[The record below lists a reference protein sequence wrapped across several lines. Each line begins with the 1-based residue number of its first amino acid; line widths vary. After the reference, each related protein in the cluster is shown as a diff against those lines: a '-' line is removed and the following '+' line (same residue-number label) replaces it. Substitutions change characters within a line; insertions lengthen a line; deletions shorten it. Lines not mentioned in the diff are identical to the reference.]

1 MKPPLIKPS
10 ENNRPRV
17 EIETCLPFIGEIMHQ
32 FDEGV
37 ILLNAELEVI
47 LVNTALLKD
56 YPALKT
62 DQFSLSDLELISQKS
77 SQTHFNLHAWLSEW
91 LRSAPLDSK
100 TTLPLWL
107 KKPHAS
113 TTLPI
118 EICPSLIQQND
129 SPLILLKIVDLTLK
143 MKSDAQAQLMRANH
157 AGQFITDQHGRIAQP
172 NQAFCAY
179 SGLSESTVV
188 KMNYLEWIQAHV
200 SFKIPQKQVIKY
212 LLDDHFWSGEVKVF
226 SSSEHSFDAILSLS
240 MMLDSQNN
248 IQHFVGTLQDLTDIK
263 QAHHDIHKL
272 AQFDKLTG
280 LANRAHLHQQIQN
293 QLNNNHSTFNT
304 LYFIDLDGFK
314 IINDTFG
321 DLTGDQLITQVAKK
335 LESLVAEEDTL
346 ARVSGDEFVILQP
359 LSTEAIDMAKIES
372 LKLANKIVETIDG
385 RYDVSGVS
393 LHSSASV
400 GVCIFPLPDNDSRSY
415 RTDELTSFADM
426 AMYEAKKLGGNQ
438 VYLFEHCLIKQA
450 KQRLELIEALNH
462 SELDEEFQIFFQAQ
476 VDRNGALVSAE
487 TLIRWFHPALGII
500 SPAKFIPVAEEGRQI
515 IKIGL
520 WVIHKAFL
528 QAKAWNKIRPIQ
540 IAINISP
547 IQFHEQSFVEM
558 IIGLVKFT
566 QVDPHNITLELTEG
580 VLIRNA
586 ALARQK
592 IQHLVSLGFKVSI
605 DDFGTGYS
613 SLSYLQKLPIHEL
626 KIDQDFI
633 KHIPGHP
640 DDEAIVESI
649 INLAKTK
656 KLAIVAE
663 GVENQTQADYLIQ
676 KHPDILIQGFHYS
689 KPIPAVDFEAT
700 YLQ

>member
-1 MKPPLIKPS
+1 M
-10 ENNRPRV
+10 
-17 EIETCLPFIGEIMHQ
+17 
-32 FDEGV
+32 
-37 ILLNAELEVI
+37 
-47 LVNTALLKD
+47 
-56 YPALKT
+56 
-62 DQFSLSDLELISQKS
+62 
-77 SQTHFNLHAWLSEW
+77 
-91 LRSAPLDSK
+91 
-100 TTLPLWL
+100 
-107 KKPHAS
+107 
-113 TTLPI
+113 
-118 EICPSLIQQND
+118 
-129 SPLILLKIVDLTLK
+129 
-143 MKSDAQAQLMRANH
+143 
-157 AGQFITDQHGRIAQP
+157 
-172 NQAFCAY
+172 
-179 SGLSESTVV
+179 
-188 KMNYLEWIQAHV
+188 
-200 SFKIPQKQVIKY
+200 
-212 LLDDHFWSGEVKVF
+212 
-226 SSSEHSFDAILSLS
+226 
-240 MMLDSQNN
+240 
-248 IQHFVGTLQDLTDIK
+248 
-263 QAHHDIHKL
+263 
-272 AQFDKLTG
+272 
-280 LANRAHLHQQIQN
+280 
-293 QLNNNHSTFNT
+293 
-304 LYFIDLDGFK
+304 
-314 IINDTFG
+314 
-321 DLTGDQLITQVAKK
+321 TGDQLITQVAKK

-663 GVENQTQADYLIQ
+663 GVENKTQADYLIQ